1 MSEGVYDIVRTAGEE
16 EYSDP
21 LHDTKSHLYYELQ
34 HPTGVYNTAFT
45 TATQPESVYE
55 TVRAA
60 AYKVSYRYI
69 IVHTRNILISHYSRT
84 CGVSK
89 HHMKTN

>member
-1 MSEGVYDIVRTAGEE
+1 MSEGVYDIGRTAGEE

-21 LHDTKSHLYYELQ
+21 LHDTESHLYYELQ
-34 HPTGVYNTAFT
+34 HPTSVYDTAFT

-60 AYKVSYRYI
+60 AYKVSYRSLLYV
-69 IVHTRNILISHYSRT
+69 VHTRNILITRDGSLCFST
-84 CGVSK
+84 FFK
-89 HHMKTN
+89 